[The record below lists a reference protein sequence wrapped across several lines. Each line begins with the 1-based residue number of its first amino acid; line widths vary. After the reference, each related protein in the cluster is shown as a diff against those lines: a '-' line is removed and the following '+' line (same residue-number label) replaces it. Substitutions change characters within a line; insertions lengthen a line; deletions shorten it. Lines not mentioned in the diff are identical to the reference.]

1 MKSIWNFRS
10 KCFILFPNDTF
21 GYPIKGNNTSY
32 FEMQRKK
39 VLHWFLITLKN
50 YFLHWGSWRQQRNVN
65 FPGGISLRAA
75 SNTQMCWD
83 ISHENLDV
91 WLLVTQRRSGTEGL
105 CHRSGRPFSGRTL
118 DIHQPPGP
126 SLCFVSYLDTVSAVW
141 EHRFIW
147 IHMSPLIALFQY
159 S

>member
-1 MKSIWNFRS
+1 MKSIWSFRS

-39 VLHWFLITLKN
+39 ILHWFLITLKT
-50 YFLHWGSWRQQRNVN
+50 FLHRGSWRQQWNVN
-65 FPGGISLRAA
+65 FPGGISLGAA

-91 WLLVTQRRSGTEGL
+91 WLLVTQRISGTEGL
-105 CHRSGRPFSGRTL
+105 CHRSGWPFSDRTL

-126 SLCFVSYLDTVSAVW
+126 SLCLVSYLATVSAVW

-147 IHMSPLIALFQY
+147 FICHP
-159 S
+159 